1 MTAPEASDGAGH
13 EWIHGNGPTTVLKDR
28 TLDTRGV
35 LVHLMSGES
44 ILIYLWASWSL
55 EQPCGNA
62 LL

>member
-1 MTAPEASDGAGH
+1 MELGMSGSM
-13 EWIHGNGPTTVLKDR
+13 EMVPTTVLKDQ